1 MQTAIEVRALRKRF
15 DVVDAV
21 KGVDFSVARGEVLG
35 FLGPNGA
42 GKSTTM
48 KMITGYIAATSGS
61 VSICGHDIAREP
73 IQAKRRMG
81 YLPEGAPLYGEMTPA
96 SALRFVGQIRRMA
109 PDDLARRT
117 AQVMDELDLHGVR
130 HQRIDTLSKGFR
142 RRVGLAQAILHDPDV
157 LILDEPTDG
166 LDPNQKRQVR
176 QLIAGLS
183 ATKSIIIS
191 THLLE
196 EVDAVCDRVLI
207 LDRGRVVLEGTPD
220 DLHGKA
226 AGHNTVVVLV
236 RREAVAGAMD
246 VLAALPGV
254 TLSHVAD
261 GETGSV
267 SVRPEAGRP
276 IAEAVSAVLREAGIA
291 VLELR
296 TERGSLDEVFR
307 SVTAASDVVPV
318 SP

>member
-1 MQTAIEVRALRKRF
+1 MQSAIEVRALRKRF

-48 KMITGYIAATSGS
+48 KMVTGYIPATSGT
-61 VSICGHDIAREP
+61 VSICGHDVAHDP
-73 IQAKRRMG
+73 IKAKQHLG
-81 YLPEGAPLYGEMTPA
+81 YLPEGAPLYGEMTPVSFLKFTGA
-96 SALRFVGQIRRMA
+96 IRRMSGA
-109 PDDLARRT
+109 DLSRRMGE
-117 AQVMDELDLHGVR
+117 VMADLQLEGVR

-176 QLIAGLS
+176 QLIRNLAP
-183 ATKSIIIS
+183 TKSIIIS

-207 LDRGRVVLEGTPD
+207 LDKGRIVLEGTPD
-220 DLHGKA
+220 DLHA
-226 AGHNTVVVLV
+226 RAEGHNTVVVLV
-236 RREAVAGAMD
+236 HRPDTAKSTSALAGLPD
-246 VLAALPGV
+246 VEV
-254 TLSHVAD
+254 THAD
-261 GETGSV
+261 EGEITRI
-267 SVRPEAGRP
+267 SVRPKRRQPVAETVSGALRDAGVQ
-276 IAEAVSAVLREAGIA
+276 I
-291 VLELR
+291 LEIR

-307 SVTAASDVVPV
+307 SVTAAPV
-318 SP
+318 SMSVSQ